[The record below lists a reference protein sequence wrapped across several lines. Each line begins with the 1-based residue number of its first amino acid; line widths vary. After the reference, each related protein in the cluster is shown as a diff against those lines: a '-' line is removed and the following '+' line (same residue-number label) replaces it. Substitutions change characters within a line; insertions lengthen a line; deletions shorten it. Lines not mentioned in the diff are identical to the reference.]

1 MSGGHH
7 RTRGG
12 NRSGK
17 PDEAT
22 TEAVRSPITLGGR
35 NARSRCHLSV
45 SRAQTVGE
53 LKNAMTLRVA
63 FLPMCESWLSMTRP
77 GSGLLLAAKDGEVD
91 HAGRLATRGPAW
103 KDS

>member
-1 MSGGHH
+1 
-7 RTRGG
+7 
-12 NRSGK
+12 
-17 PDEAT
+17 
-22 TEAVRSPITLGGR
+22 
-35 NARSRCHLSV
+35 
-45 SRAQTVGE
+45 
-53 LKNAMTLRVA
+53 MTLRVA